1 MSQHQLASMIEMV
14 NQIAANIT
22 SGESQ
27 EQVAEKVSVHL
38 KRFWSRGMKAQIFAY
53 LEADGSELSPA
64 AKASLERLKTL

>member
-27 EQVAEKVSVHL
+27 EKVAEKVSVHL
-38 KRFWSRGMKAQIFAY
+38 KRFWSRGMKEQIFAY
-53 LEADGSELSPA
+53 LEVDGSELTPA

>member
-1 MSQHQLASMIEMV
+1 MSKHQLASMIEMV

-27 EQVAEKVSVHL
+27 EKVAEKVSVHL
-38 KRFWSRGMKAQIFAY
+38 KRFWSRGMKEQIFAY
-53 LEADGSELSPA
+53 LESDGSDLTPA